1 MISQLNGPRIPA
13 ANGQADRLV
22 VFCHGY
28 GADGNDLIGLG
39 SHWQRLLPTAAFV
52 SPHAPE
58 RCTMSPMGYQWF
70 AITRMQPD
78 EMLRGV
84 ERAAPILNAFIDGE
98 LARLN
103 LDPSRLALVGFSQ
116 GTMMSLHVGLR
127 RKVPPAAIVGFSGAL
142 PGPEKLAAEAAGRP
156 PVLLTHGDADDMIP
170 VQAMFLAANGLGAA
184 GIAARWHV
192 SRGVGHGIGPDS
204 LDLAGQFLVDAF
216 AGRVSAKPENAP
228 CAWPE
233 LAATS

>member
-1 MISQLNGPRIPA
+1 MTQQLSGPRIPA
-13 ANGQADRLV
+13 AQGKADRLV
-22 VFCHGY
+22 IFCHGY

-39 SHWQRLLPTAAFV
+39 SHWQRLLPTAAFA

-70 AITRMQPD
+70 PITRLQPE

-84 ERAAPILNAFIDGE
+84 ERAAPILNGFIDAE
-98 LARLN
+98 LARLD

-127 RKVPPAAIVGFSGAL
+127 RSKPPAAIIGFSGAL
-142 PGPEKLAAEAAGRP
+142 PGPERLPTEIAGRP
-156 PVLLTHGDADDMIP
+156 PVLLTHGDADEMIP
-170 VQAMFLAANGLGAA
+170 VQALFQAANGLGAA
-184 GIAARWHV
+184 GIGVRWHV

-216 AGRVSAKPENAP
+216 AGRLAGRAENAP

-233 LAATS
+233 LAAAS